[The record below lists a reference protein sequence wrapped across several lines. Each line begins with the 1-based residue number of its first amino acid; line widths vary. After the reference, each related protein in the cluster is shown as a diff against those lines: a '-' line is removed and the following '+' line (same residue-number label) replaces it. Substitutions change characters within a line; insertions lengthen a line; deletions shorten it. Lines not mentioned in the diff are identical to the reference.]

1 MSEHFFVCSGN
12 RSLVSSMY
20 DLFRPNAPGAS
31 VGQYQADAAGLQGKA
46 AELKNDAFGGKQYL
60 GMGKEVGSKLSVGD
74 VLGAMAAHA
83 SREIHVFHAKL
94 DGEMIVR
101 MHMIY
106 GELLKQAIGQGIM
119 PFPMFTTPDSAAAQS
134 VLSSLAKSR

>member
-1 MSEHFFVCSGN
+1 MSEYFFVCSGN
-12 RSLVSSMY
+12 QSLVSSLY
-20 DLFRPNAPGAS
+20 DLFRSNVAGAS
-31 VGQYQADAAGLQGKA
+31 VGQYEADVSSLQAKA
-46 AELKNDAFGGKQYL
+46 SELKSTAFGGKQYL

-83 SREIHVFHAKL
+83 SRDVHVFHAKL

-106 GELLKQAIGQGIM
+106 GQLLKQAIGQGIM
-119 PFPMFTTPDSAAAQS
+119 PFPMFTTPDSGAAQS